1 MIAMSATARH
11 KKVYDQLL
19 NNGIRS
25 PLIPFDHARLNQ
37 ADQDLIDLFTE
48 PMRRASHLSDVGEL
62 TRGCFHEDFLE
73 LIEALASGDNTLT
86 GLSQGLV
93 SFVNPLDRQ

>member
-1 MIAMSATARH
+1 M
-11 KKVYDQLL
+11 VYDQLL

-25 PLIPFDHARLNQ
+25 TLIPFDHARLNQ
-37 ADQDLIDLFTE
+37 TDQDLVDLFTK
-48 PMRRASHLSDVGEL
+48 PVRRVCHLPDVREL
-62 TRGCFHEDFLE
+62 ARDGSSQGFLE

>member
-1 MIAMSATARH
+1 MAMSATARH

-37 ADQDLIDLFTE
+37 ADQNLVDLFTK
-48 PMRRASHLSDVGEL
+48 PVRRVCHLPDVRNIPRDGSAEY
-62 TRGCFHEDFLE
+62 FLE

-86 GLSQGLV
+86 GLSQGFV

>member
-1 MIAMSATARH
+1 M
-11 KKVYDQLL
+11 YDQLL

-37 ADQDLIDLFTE
+37 TDQDLVDLF
-48 PMRRASHLSDVGEL
+48 PKPVRRVCHLPDVRNIPRDGSAEYL
-62 TRGCFHEDFLE
+62 LE
-73 LIEALASGDNTLT
+73 LIKALASGDNTLT